1 MYLQIEC
8 RVGGD
13 AREVGASGI
22 CSDRSR
28 SIGFEVERVESGWR
42 ADAREARE
50 SRRPA
55 LIMHARSIKRTADV
69 QGMEDPPLVVVTLF
83 QEP

>member
-1 MYLQIEC
+1 VTGVYLQIEC

-13 AREVGASGI
+13 AKEVGASGI
-22 CSDRSR
+22 C
-28 SIGFEVERVESGWR
+28 SGWR

-69 QGMEDPPLVVVTLF
+69 QGMEDPPLLMVTLF